1 MLVVDSAKRMS
12 VEQIVA
18 HRWMHPQGEEEEEEE
33 FHGLL
38 QEYNTRPPP
47 SPGVPTDTDDTGDPL
62 YEQVLDY
69 MTHLGLD
76 RQRTAEVC
84 SHLCVCECVRVYG
97 VWVCTSVCVCP
108 VCVGVLV
115 YQCV

>member
-18 HRWMHPQGEEEEEEE
+18 HRWMHPQGEEEEEEQ
-33 FHGLL
+33 FHDLL
-38 QEYNTRPPP
+38 QEYNTGPPP
-47 SPGVPTDTDDTGDPL
+47 SPGVPTDTDDTDDPL

-84 SHLCVCECVRVYG
+84 SHVCVCEKERERNRERERERE
-97 VWVCTSVCVCP
+97 CVCM
-108 VCVGVLV
+108 
-115 YQCV
+115 

>member
-1 MLVVDSAKRMS
+1 MLLVDSTKRMS
-12 VEQIVA
+12 VDQIVA
-18 HRWMHPQGEEEEEEE
+18 HRWMHPQGEEEEEQQQ
-33 FHGLL
+33 FRDLL

-47 SPGVPTDTDDTGDPL
+47 SPGVSTDTDDTEDPL

-84 SHLCVCECVRVYG
+84 G
-97 VWVCTSVCVCP
+97 VLFSVCTCLW
-108 VCVGVLV
+108 VLV
-115 YQCV
+115 CGTRIMIIVFF